1 MIDVKIITFM
11 NLSKHKSFTKT
22 ARVMNLTQPA
32 VTQHIQWLENYYQV
46 QLINRSQR
54 KITLTEEGL
63 LLLKYAEKMVT
74 INNQVLN
81 QLHNKSSIVKKY
93 SIGCSLTIGEYVIPP
108 LLLDYKMQYPN
119 IEILMHVENTET
131 ILSKIASEEIIL
143 GCVEGVFDQKRF
155 KSRQFM
161 TDEIFL
167 VGAGN
172 SPLANRESISLD
184 ELEGLKLIMRESGSG
199 TRKYFD
205 TILKE
210 KGFELDRLNIYMEI
224 GNLNAIKYLVKANL
238 GYTILSKG
246 VMKQELESGELK
258 IIPIENFEMKRDFS
272 FVYLDADFERNFI
285 DHFMDFCYD
294 HNSY

>member
-1 MIDVKIITFM
+1 MIDIKLITFM
-11 NLSKHKSFTKT
+11 NLAKHKSFTKT

-46 QLINRSQR
+46 KLINRSQR
-54 KITLTEEGL
+54 KITLTEEGQ
-63 LLLKYAEKMVT
+63 LLLKYAEKMQT

-119 IEILMHVENTET
+119 IEILMHVENTDT
-131 ILSKIASEEIIL
+131 ILSKLASEEIVL
-143 GCVEGVFDQKRF
+143 GLVEGTFDKKRF
-155 KSRQFM
+155 HSRLFT

-167 VGAGN
+167 VGASN
-172 SPLANRESISLD
+172 SPLADRESITMD
-184 ELEGLKLIMRESGSG
+184 ELEGIKLIMRESGSG

-205 TILKE
+205 DILKE
-210 KGFELDRLNIYMEI
+210 KGFNLDRLNIYMEI

-238 GYTILSKG
+238 GYTVISKG
-246 VMKQELESGELK
+246 VMKDELEKGELK
-258 IIPIENFEMKRDFS
+258 IIPIENFDMKREFN
-272 FVYLDADFERNFI
+272 FVYLDEDFERSFI
-285 DHFMDFCYD
+285 EHFMDFCCE
-294 HNSY
+294 HNQY